1 MQTTEQI
8 EQKAKQLSEQYGV
21 EVIPMAFTDADSNE
35 QIVGYLKS
43 PDRLS
48 MMRAFDKMISSPS
61 MAGAEILEICL
72 IKNESDPRIYT
83 EAPQNNSIYLGA
95 IVEALSVVKLNK
107 NTLKKK

>member
-8 EQKAKQLSEQYGV
+8 EQKAKQLSEQLGV
-21 EVIPMAFTDADSNE
+21 NVEPMAFIDPDTGE

-43 PDRLS
+43 PDRLI

-61 MAGAEILEICL
+61 MAGAEILEVCL
-72 IKNESDPRIYT
+72 LKNESDMRIYT
-83 EAPQNNSIYLGA
+83 DAPGNNSIYLGA
-95 IVEALSVVKLNK
+95 IVEALSVVKLSK